1 MNRPPRPHA
10 SLAFQCLLLA
20 AVMLAA
26 GCASTRPPAHSMRDP
41 QANFSAFSTF
51 AWDNGQQAGTA
62 TEPLSIL
69 DSNIRA
75 AIAAELQRKGYAEV
89 ASGASPGLVLHYETA
104 AAEKIKSNPFRLG
117 IGVGG
122 YGSGGGASVGMS
134 TPAARDVREG
144 TLVLRAVDPVRNA
157 EVWNGRVSREL
168 SKDGPPDPVLIKS
181 AVGELLHEF
190 PVREGKPQ

>member
-1 MNRPPRPHA
+1 MNRPQ
-10 SLAFQCLLLA
+10 SLRAFLACPGLMLAVLLA
-20 AVMLAA
+20 S
-26 GCASTRPPAHSMRDP
+26 GCASTPPAHSTRDP

-51 AWDNGQQAGTA
+51 AWDNGQQAGTPA
-62 TEPLSIL
+62 QPLSIL
-69 DSNIRA
+69 DSNIRT
-75 AIAAELQRKGYAEV
+75 AIGEELQRKGYVEV
-89 ASGASPGLVLHYETA
+89 AAGASPSLFLHYETA

-122 YGSGGGASVGMS
+122 YGSSGGASVGMS

-144 TLVLRAVDPVRNA
+144 TLVLRAVDPMRNA

-168 SKDGPPDPVLIKS
+168 SRDGPPDPVLIKN
-181 AVGELLHEF
+181 AVGELLQKF